1 MEGKQI
7 IDGSEMEEKAEAF
20 TAVPLLVNRVESGK
34 IPPLSMERS
43 KELGFRLDIFPVST
57 LRAATRSIQK
67 ILDQMRPHGPPMPI
81 MDQKLLP
88 LDSL

>member
-34 IPPLSMERS
+34 ISPLSMDRS
-43 KELGFRLDIFPVST
+43 KELGFRLDIFPLST
-57 LRAATRSIQK
+57 LRAATHSIQK
-67 ILDQMRPHGPPMPI
+67 ILDQMRPHSPPMPI
-81 MDQKLLP
+81 MDHKLLP
-88 LDSL
+88 LASV